1 MNPIILIV
9 DDEPLG
15 LATFESH
22 LDGEGYRIETAQNG
36 KEALTKA
43 DALTPDLIL
52 LDVMMPGM
60 DGFEVCRRLR
70 SDPRLAEVPI
80 IILTALD
87 DRASL
92 LRGLESGADDFLTKP
107 VDGQE
112 LRTRVRT
119 IVRLNRY
126 RTLLQQRESL
136 REMAEHV
143 VTAQEQERQRISREL
158 HDDLGQTL
166 TAHILNLRKTQ
177 KSIDPAN
184 QVLHDQLG
192 GLIADTNEAVGKV
205 RSLAQDLRP
214 PMLDALGINQAI
226 TNYCDEFS
234 QRMNIPVNVQ
244 IEETLNSVSD
254 LHSIVLYRVL
264 QEALTNIT
272 KHAQATEVWVE
283 LASEEGTLNLTVQ
296 DNGQGMRRDESS
308 DGIGILGMKERLALI
323 GGELILQSTPGNG
336 TILTARLPIKERS
349 L

>member
-1 MNPIILIV
+1 MNPIILVV
-9 DDEPLG
+9 DDEPIG
-15 LATFESH
+15 LATIQSL
-22 LDGEGYRIETAQNG
+22 LDGEEYCVETAQNG
-36 KEALTKA
+36 KEALAKA
-43 DALTPDLIL
+43 DALTPDLVL

-70 SDPRLAEVPI
+70 SDHRLGEVPI

-166 TAHILNLRKTQ
+166 TALILNLRKTQ

-192 GLIADTNEAVGKV
+192 GLITDTNEAISKV
-205 RSLAQDLRP
+205 RSLAQGLRP
-214 PMLDALGINQAI
+214 PMLDALGINQAL

-234 QRMNIPVNVQ
+234 QRMNIPINVQ
-244 IEETLNSVSD
+244 IDKALDGVSD

-283 LASEEGTLNLTVQ
+283 LASDEGALNLTVQ
-296 DNGQGMRRDESS
+296 DNGQGMRRVES

-323 GGELILQSTPGNG
+323 GGELILQSTLGNG